1 MSDVKIVV
9 SAEGAESEA
18 VLKAVTDAV
27 ANLGAQVKTV
37 AEDAKK
43 QKDAFQAMG
52 KQWGKAWHDISET
65 ANNSLEL
72 IKEGINGLRSSYDI
86 LREGA
91 DLSEAQQNFRAYAA
105 SVGKDSDELMRKMRQ
120 ASKNQISDVDLMQSA
135 IKAMR
140 LGVTKDAGTIAKLL
154 TVADEKGALFGRST
168 KETFDTMVNAISKGQ
183 GRALIE
189 LGVLPES
196 FGKAGNAADLLKN
209 RVLLLKKVLQEGRAD
224 IQALAGVGPLAF
236 DDFNQFEASVANVT
250 DKLKIL
256 LSDAAKPLVSQL
268 LEGTVPA
275 VNSAVD
281 SLREWTKANLEN
293 KDKLQEHVETLGSV
307 KSAVEY
313 AIAAYAGWK
322 LGAMVESLVIMTT
335 ALRNMT
341 KAQLAANAAALA
353 NPYVLAGAAIAGS
366 ALNLYGKYSDYKD
379 AANADDYAAQKNKE
393 LRGMGPAGQARA
405 EIVDLENKLQKLRDD
420 LARTTQGISGKSDEW
435 AEKQRGG
442 SLSDKVNQNYI
453 DTIEKMAHSQ
463 ARLQAEISETEQ
475 RLTGVRDKLKEIK
488 SANEEIKKPSATT
501 SPEAPPPVDEN
512 NFEDIITGA
521 EDAEK
526 AMKKLREEALK
537 AQQNLFDTLLS
548 NFKKELT
555 AISNL
560 EDPLVKYF
568 EAAELAEKTTLSLAA
583 AVGTVTGGGATSL
596 YQALSGVKDAAFN
609 AEESMFDLFQR
620 SKQEA
625 EDASKSIKELK
636 AAYELVQKSNVMLWN
651 NTTGM
656 EFSVAA
662 ANWFSGGLLTAQGGS
677 AKDSVK
683 DLKEPLSK
691 TIADA
696 VAAGFAN
703 ADFSSLELT
712 LGSILS
718 SVLSKSVATSNPVV
732 DAATG
737 AVNWGNLG
745 VNLAVNAAT
754 KVLTQPGRFF
764 GGREEHGKEA
774 IQQASDLKGRM
785 GQAYVDSFVSEM
797 TSVFAGKAMRD
808 AIANAR
814 FGYYGTSIG
823 YTWNDSGNGWT
834 SDRTRTYALADNG
847 ASAALKKLTDAV
859 KDAEIFSENREAWI
873 NLQAAKGYEYSA
885 LKDKV
890 AAYESASSYYGE
902 ASLKW
907 TDGSVNQ
914 GENLTKLT
922 YEIQSTLAEMVRELG
937 AATAARFTAAAS
949 GFSKYAPWLDNI
961 YMRNQR
967 SEQSFSGNGIF
978 SPVVRGIPMPGFD
991 GYSASVDGLSRD
1003 QYYDAFEKLQND
1015 FADRNISTGLL
1026 DIVKESGSGRYEL
1039 EKLRVTG
1046 SEDYAEAYA
1055 DYLDKQIS
1063 AIEEVMERQEEI
1075 FKDATR
1081 TFEERSAALANYEAA
1096 QDSYYQAKLDALAAE
1111 QAAEAAIK
1119 QKQQEADLRKAEG
1132 MEAALSLV
1140 GEVAQRGDKIVILQG
1155 GDSTAALKTLLEK
1168 FQDDP
1173 SVAAI
1178 LTAAISENEAK
1189 ARWGN

>member
-1 MSDVKIVV
+1 MDNALAKSALSFAAFATAAKSAFSLAREAADLADARQNLQITAAEMGV
-9 SAEGAESEA
+9 SFERLEQVTRGATEGMVDNLTLLKANHKALKLGISTDIADLGKLWEVSEA
-18 VLKAVTDAV
+18 LSGDFGQSVSETFEQLSNAIATG
-27 ANLGAQVKTV
+27 N
-37 AEDAKK
+37 
-43 QKDAFQAMG
+43 
-52 KQWGKAWHDISET
+52 GKALL
-65 ANNSLEL
+65 SL
-72 IKEGINGLRSSYDI
+72 GL
-86 LREGA
+86 
-91 DLSEAQQNFRAYAA
+91 
-105 SVGKDSDELMRKMRQ
+105 
-120 ASKNQISDVDLMQSA
+120 
-135 IKAMR
+135 
-140 LGVTKDAGTIAKLL
+140 
-154 TVADEKGALFGRST
+154 
-168 KETFDTMVNAISKGQ
+168 
-183 GRALIE
+183 
-189 LGVLPES
+189 LPES
-196 FGKAGNAADLLKN
+196 FKKASDAGSLLERRAELLREVLTQAGDRVAAVSAHGDTAADKFDRFSVATQNLWTSLGEGLLPI
-209 RVLLLKKVLQEGRAD
+209 VTSVVEGLTKIAD
-224 IQALAGVGPLAF
+224 AAGV
-236 DDFNQFEASVANVT
+236 
-250 DKLKIL
+250 
-256 LSDAAKPLVSQL
+256 
-268 LEGTVPA
+268 
-275 VNSAVD
+275 
-281 SLREWTKANLEN
+281 
-293 KDKLQEHVETLGSV
+293 
-307 KSAVEY
+307 
-313 AIAAYAGWK
+313 
-322 LGAMVESLVIMTT
+322 VIQ
-335 ALRNMT
+335 
-341 KAQLAANAAALA
+341 KFAQLADMSGSKNPFLGKTIEELQAMRAAAA
-353 NPYVLAGAAIAGS
+353 DKVGAAQSKLSSLTDPSQSYRRAGESDITTQIMAAEVQYQGELAILKQIDDALENLQKRVDARLKAEKEIADNIARAAEEEKKKKKAEEEAREAERKAKKELEDAQNRFNKAVEETEKASAKAAETFLDGFGVKTVTNLKEAEDLLINMTAAAGGFAVGLKDGTTEAGKMLDQLSKLDGKATEYNENFQSMLRNRGYNSASDLRGLTPDYAMMGMMNFMSGGLFTTQGDTKS
-366 ALNLYGKYSDYKD
+366 ALN
-379 AANADDYAAQKNKE
+379 
-393 LRGMGPAGQARA
+393 
-405 EIVDLENKLQKLRDD
+405 
-420 LARTTQGISGKSDEW
+420 
-435 AEKQRGG
+435 
-442 SLSDKVNQNYI
+442 
-453 DTIEKMAHSQ
+453 
-463 ARLQAEISETEQ
+463 
-475 RLTGVRDKLKEIK
+475 
-488 SANEEIKKPSATT
+488 
-501 SPEAPPPVDEN
+501 
-512 NFEDIITGA
+512 DI
-521 EDAEK
+521 
-526 AMKKLREEALK
+526 
-537 AQQNLFDTLLS
+537 Q
-548 NFKKELT
+548 
-555 AISNL
+555 
-560 EDPLVKYF
+560 
-568 EAAELAEKTTLSLAA
+568 
-583 AVGTVTGGGATSL
+583 
-596 YQALSGVKDAAFN
+596 
-609 AEESMFDLFQR
+609 
-620 SKQEA
+620 
-625 EDASKSIKELK
+625 
-636 AAYELVQKSNVMLWN
+636 
-651 NTTGM
+651 
-656 EFSVAA
+656 
-662 ANWFSGGLLTAQGGS
+662 
-677 AKDSVK
+677 
-683 DLKEPLSK
+683 EPLSK
-691 TIADA
+691 TIANA
-696 VAAGFAN
+696 VTAGFAN

-754 KVLTQPGRFF
+754 KVLTRPGRFF

-774 IQQASDLKGRM
+774 IQQAADLKGRM

-1096 QDSYYQAKLDALAAE
+1096 QDSYYQAKLDSLAAE
-1111 QAAEAAIK
+1111 QAAEEAIK
-1119 QKQQEADLRKAEG
+1119 QKQQEADLRKAER

-1140 GEVAQRGDKIVILQG
+1140 GEVAQRGDRIVILQG
-1155 GDSTAALKTLLEK
+1155 GDSTTALKELLEK
-1168 FQDDP
+1168 FSDDP
-1173 SVAAI
+1173 EVSAILQAAI
-1178 LTAAISENEAK
+1178 TNNEAK